1 MSQEERDATIGRV
14 VREKKETEKQIAT
27 LEAATQHLGEIFA
40 TIGAMLK
47 NQPAQVTFNG
57 VSTDAKYSHPPYF
70 DARDIDGGQIIKLTN
85 ELRSALDRLERLKAE
100 AEKLGI

>member
-1 MSQEERDATIGRV
+1 MSEEQDAAVGRV

-27 LEAATQHLGEIFA
+27 LEAAAHHFGEVFT
-40 TIGAMLK
+40 TIGEMLK

-70 DARDIDGGQIIKLTN
+70 DAKEVDGGQIIKLTSD
-85 ELRSALDRLERLKAE
+85 LRSALDHLERLKAE
-100 AEKLGI
+100 AEKLG